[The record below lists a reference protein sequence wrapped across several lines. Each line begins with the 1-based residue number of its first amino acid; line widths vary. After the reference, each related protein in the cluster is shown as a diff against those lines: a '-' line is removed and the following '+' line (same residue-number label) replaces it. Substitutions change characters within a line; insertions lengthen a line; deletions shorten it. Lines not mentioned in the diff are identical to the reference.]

1 MLGALPPPP
10 FDPGFLRLATDL
22 RRAGI
27 EPSRGE
33 GWHHVRHGVWVDATV
48 WVGLDPTQRHAAF
61 VHATSL
67 QRRLDAPLIAAG
79 TSAAALWGLPR
90 IEAWPSHVR
99 HLVTGRRVRGSAIM
113 RPMVGLET
121 DPQEVHGVLVTPVAR
136 TVIDLA
142 RSGSLVTA
150 VAAADHALRHELCSP
165 SELIAEVAA
174 IPRRA
179 AGRTSAA
186 LTRDLAD
193 PLSMSAGESLSRVQM
208 FHLNLPKPILQ
219 RELHDGE
226 GLIGLGD
233 FWWEGVVGEFDGK
246 VKYRIPAGATA
257 EEASRILWAEKRRE
271 DRIRTR
277 ARMARWVWFDALR
290 PDRLLQ
296 KLAHVGIRPV
306 ARPGWFDLGSSNAS

>member
-1 MLGALPPPP
+1 
-10 FDPGFLRLATDL
+10 
-22 RRAGI
+22 
-27 EPSRGE
+27 
-33 GWHHVRHGVWVDATV
+33 
-48 WVGLDPTQRHAAF
+48 
-61 VHATSL
+61 
-67 QRRLDAPLIAAG
+67 
-79 TSAAALWGLPR
+79 
-90 IEAWPSHVR
+90 
-99 HLVTGRRVRGSAIM
+99 M